1 MSMIS
6 QFAFSKLQNIKQNL
20 LVPVKITYDHVTVRN
35 AAKKVGT
42 TTQNRGG
49 NKTRPR
55 HRGWKRQDGDIVTA
69 GTLLATQLTP
79 RWHPGLNV
87 GFGKN
92 GTLFAIVPG
101 KVVVTCEKCN
111 LNWDHTW
118 VQRHYSDRKG
128 EVIYKKHFNVIP
140 EKQHDRF
147 KLIDAI

>member
-6 QFAFSKLQNIKQNL
+6 QTVFSTLRNIKQNL
-20 LVPVKITYDHVTVRN
+20 LTPAIVTHNHVVVRN
-35 AAKKVGT
+35 KT
-42 TTQNRGG
+42 RNTRSTTQNRGG
-49 NKTRPR
+49 NKTRPY
-55 HRGWKRQDGDIVTA
+55 HRGWKCQDGEVVTG
-69 GTLLATQLTP
+69 GTLLATQLIP

-101 KVVVTCEKCN
+101 KVVVTCEKCD
-111 LNWDHTW
+111 LNWNHTW

-128 EVIYKKHFNVIP
+128 EVIYKKHFNIIP

-147 KLIDAI
+147 KLVDAI